1 MSTFSS
7 NFTHH
12 CLVTVFPFPVS
23 ESKHMKEPVAIV
35 IERELKTLLDGND
48 IKQFNADFLEKH
60 SHSLL
65 HRFSGE

>member
-1 MSTFSS
+1 
-7 NFTHH
+7 
-12 CLVTVFPFPVS
+12 
-23 ESKHMKEPVAIV
+23 MKEPVAIV

-48 IKQFNADFLEKH
+48 VKQFNADFLEKH

>member
-1 MSTFSS
+1 
-7 NFTHH
+7 
-12 CLVTVFPFPVS
+12 
-23 ESKHMKEPVAIV
+23 MKEPVAIV

-48 IKQFNADFLEKH
+48 IKQFNADFLGKH